1 MDTEN
6 NALHMNPKYKWC
18 MKKKFGQKFRN
29 WKFFSFDWLSIDR
42 IPIESG
48 RSKIQKLGNFR
59 LIKNHTR
66 SIEILE
72 NWIFWK
78 TAEVLCRKHSNQL
91 ISWMKCMSMSL
102 NMSMSLKVFQKHL
115 LSTQNFQ
122 KQDYDTFVPKFQ
134 SKNIFCI
141 KIKEHIILDGQT
153 KFTHNFMY

>member
-6 NALHMNPKYKWC
+6 NAMHVNPKYKWC

-29 WKFFSFDWLSIDR
+29 WKFFSFDRLSINR

-48 RSKIQKLGNFR
+48 RSKIQKFGNFR

-78 TAEVLCRKHSNQL
+78 TAEVLCRKHSNQI
-91 ISWMKCMSMSL
+91 ISLMKYMR
-102 NMSMSLKVFQKHL
+102 MSLKVFQKRL
-115 LSTQNFQ
+115 FSTQSFKNKIF
-122 KQDYDTFVPKFQ
+122 TLFTPKFQ
-134 SKNIFCI
+134 PMNIFCI
-141 KIKEHIILDGQT
+141 KIIEYIILDGQT
-153 KFTHNFMY
+153 KFTHNFMYKI

>member
-6 NALHMNPKYKWC
+6 NAMHVNPKYKWC

-29 WKFFSFDWLSIDR
+29 WKFFSFDRLSINR

-78 TAEVLCRKHSNQL
+78 TAEVLCRKHSNQI
-91 ISWMKCMSMSL
+91 ISWMKCIR
-102 NMSMSLKVFQKHL
+102 MSLKVFKKRL
-115 LSTQNFQ
+115 FSTQSF
-122 KQDYDTFVPKFQ
+122 
-134 SKNIFCI
+134 KNICFQPKASKTRFSHFLPQI
-141 KIKEHIILDGQT
+141 FNQWIYFVSKS
-153 KFTHNFMY
+153 